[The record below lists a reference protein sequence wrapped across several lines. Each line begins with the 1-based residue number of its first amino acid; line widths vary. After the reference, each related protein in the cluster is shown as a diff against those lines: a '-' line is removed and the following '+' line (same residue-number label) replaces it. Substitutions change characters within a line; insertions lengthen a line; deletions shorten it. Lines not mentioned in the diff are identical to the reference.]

1 MAAQVAALTKGRL
14 HKAANQLAAR
24 HQALG
29 RLHRRYGPPSLWAR
43 PQGFSTLV
51 LIILEQQVSLAS
63 ARAAHDRLAQRLG
76 EITPEGLLSLDDSDL
91 RACGFSRQKMGYCRG
106 LAEALIRGR
115 LLLTSLAPLP
125 DDLVRQQLTALKGI
139 GRWTADI
146 YLLMGL
152 LRPDVWPVGDL
163 ALRRMLAQIAG
174 LDTLPDRATELAL
187 ASAWSPWRA
196 VAARMLWQA
205 YLGGAAS
212 EPASCE

>member
-1 MAAQVAALTKGRL
+1 MASQVVALTRERL
-14 HKAANQLAAR
+14 HQAANQLAAR

-43 PQGFSTLV
+43 PEGFSTLV

-63 ARAAHDRLAQRLG
+63 ARAAHERLTERLG
-76 EITPEGLLSLDDSDL
+76 DISPEGLLSLNDSDL
-91 RACGFSRQKMGYCRG
+91 RACGFSRQKTGYCRG
-106 LAEALIRGR
+106 LAEALISER

-125 DDLVRQQLTALKGI
+125 DDLVRQRLTELKGI

-152 LRPDVWPVGDL
+152 LRPDVWPAGDL
-163 ALRRMLAQIAG
+163 ALRRMLARIAG
-174 LDTLPDRATELAL
+174 LDTLPDRAAELAL

-196 VAARMLWQA
+196 VAARMLWNA

-212 EPASCE
+212 KPESCA

>member
-1 MAAQVAALTKGRL
+1 MATEVVALTKERL
-14 HKAANQLAAR
+14 HRAADRLAVR
-24 HQALG
+24 DEALD

-43 PQGFSTLV
+43 PEGFSTLV

-63 ARAAHDRLAQRLG
+63 ARAAHDRLSERLG
-76 EITPEGLLSLDDSDL
+76 DISPEGLLSLGDSDL
-91 RACGFSRQKMGYCRG
+91 RACGFSRQKTGYCRG
-106 LAEALIRGR
+106 LAEALICGR
-115 LLLTSLAPLP
+115 LLLTSLAPLS
-125 DDLVRQQLTALKGI
+125 DDLVRQRLTELKGI

-163 ALRRMLAQIAG
+163 ALRRMLARIAG
-174 LDTLPDRATELAL
+174 LHSLPDRATELTL

-212 EPASCE
+212 EPES